1 MSVETTTRPPGR
13 PTLDELEM
21 IRDALLLPNMVIM
34 LERQREEMEYS
45 QHMLKPLYLKVV
57 DALIAAVNRDLS
69 QLRMELRRRKIKT
82 WAGEQKDLVVY
93 IQFVCRGYEDRLGVM
108 REVLRSEIQIRLTQ
122 YIKDLV
128 SRLWEG

>member
-1 MSVETTTRPPGR
+1 MSAETSTRPPGR
-13 PTLDELEM
+13 ATPDELEM

-82 WAGEQKDLVVY
+82 WEGDQTDFVLY
-93 IQFVCRGYEDRLGVM
+93 IPFTCRGYEDRLGIV
-108 REVLRSEIQIRLTQ
+108 REVAKAEIQIKLTR
-122 YIKDLV
+122 YINDVFKPL
-128 SRLWEG
+128 LQ